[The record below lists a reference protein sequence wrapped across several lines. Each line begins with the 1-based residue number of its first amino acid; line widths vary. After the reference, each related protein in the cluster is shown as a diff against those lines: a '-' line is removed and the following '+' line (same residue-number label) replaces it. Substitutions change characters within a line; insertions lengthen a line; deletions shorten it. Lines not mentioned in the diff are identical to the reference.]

1 MDPTH
6 NSEGLSLKEA
16 LSRWRAAV
24 RAALCHTEN
33 MAKGTVADMSVV
45 QRDLDTVEYW
55 RVACEALARSEDAP
69 ITDLDFLES
78 SRPDIQ

>member
-33 MAKGTVADMSVV
+33 MANGTVPDMSVV

-55 RVACEALARSEDAP
+55 RAACEALALREDSP
-69 ITDLDFLES
+69 ITDIDFLES

>member
-6 NSEGLSLKEA
+6 NSEGMSLKEA

-24 RAALCHTEN
+24 RVALSHTEN
-33 MAKGTVADMSVV
+33 MAKGTVPDLSVV

-55 RVACEALARSEDAP
+55 RGECEALAQSGDSP